1 MKIRGK
7 LLVLLLVIALIPLL
21 FTAMYSLVSVRN
33 MGESLADQA
42 GVALQ
47 KRAAHQLELMIQ
59 YNARML
65 RQKQELVEAWLRV
78 LADDAEH
85 ALAKTNPVARP
96 AYLAVDY
103 DLDRIPRNQIFP
115 SRRHFRHDESGRS
128 TPVPISTHAQVLR
141 LAPGVD
147 PDDVAESLLRL
158 STLTSVYQKGYFHH
172 EDLFYWVITSLD
184 NGVHSSYPGHGSYP
198 PDYDARKRSWYM
210 RAVQA
215 GELVWSD
222 FIIDAT
228 TGQTIATVSKPI
240 YYKTG
245 MLAGVVA
252 IDVPVQA
259 ILNQVRTEAELS
271 RDARVYLVNAI
282 RDDKGPALELLGS
295 LEDEHRDW
303 HEPPT
308 KTQLTSAD
316 PDFDTMIDDINA
328 GRPGVRRMPLNGED
342 SVWAYGIYESGAHA
356 LVIVIPFTHVVE
368 HVQNAKDYI
377 LGETLGIV
385 SIIAVF
391 VLVLIGFIVA
401 AAWGSS
407 LSVTKP
413 VRELAGAAHRLA
425 GGDFAV
431 RVPVRSKDEI
441 GQLSGVFNDIAPQLL
456 DRIKAHESL
465 THLGRYFSPNLA
477 QQLTENP
484 ELLDVGGERRDMT
497 FVFTD
502 LAGFTGLVESSRPE
516 DIVPI
521 LNEYLDGMTRIVW
534 EHEGTIDKVV
544 GDAVHAMFGAPLDQP
559 DHAARGV
566 SCALDMDAYSE
577 SFREKMRLEGV
588 AIGITR
594 IGINTGHATVGNFG
608 GELMFDYTAHGDAI
622 NTAARLEGAN
632 KFFGT
637 RIAVS
642 ENTTSE
648 IAPFRGRPIGKLI
661 LKGRST
667 GLMTYEP
674 VTEEEHASKRIQ
686 DYLEAYACMA
696 GDDAGALSAFKA
708 LSRSYPDDPLVQF
721 HLTRLES
728 GECGEIITLAGK

>member
-21 FTAMYSLVSVRN
+21 LTAAYSLVSVRN

-42 GVALQ
+42 GTALQ
-47 KRAAHQLELMIQ
+47 KRIAHQLELMIQ

-78 LADDAEH
+78 LAEAAED
-85 ALAKTNPVARP
+85 ALAKVDPVARP
-96 AYLAVDY
+96 AYLAADY
-103 DLDRIPRNQIFP
+103 DQGRIPRHQIFA
-115 SRRHFRHDESGRS
+115 SRRHLRHNPTGQP

-147 PDDVAESLLRL
+147 ADAVAESVLRL
-158 STLTSVYQKGYFHH
+158 SSLTGVYQQGYVHH
-172 EDLFYWVITSLD
+172 EDLFYWIITSLED
-184 NGVHSSYPGHGSYP
+184 GVHSSFPGHGGYP
-198 PDYDARKRSWYM
+198 PDYDARKRSWYT
-210 RAVQA
+210 RAVEA
-215 GELVWSD
+215 RELVWSD
-222 FIIDAT
+222 FIIDAS
-228 TGQTIATVSKPI
+228 TGQALATVSKPI
-240 YYKTG
+240 YGTKG

-252 IDVPVQA
+252 IDLPVQA
-259 ILNQVRTEAELS
+259 ILNQIRTESELS
-271 RDARVYLVNAI
+271 RDARVYLVNAV
-282 RDDKGPALELLGS
+282 RDDTGPALELLGS
-295 LEDEHRDW
+295 LEDQHRDW
-303 HEPPT
+303 HEPPEAT
-308 KTQLTSAD
+308 HLRVAD
-316 PDFDTMIDDINA
+316 PDFEAMIDDINA
-328 GRPGVRRMPLNGED
+328 GRHGVKRMPLDGVD

-385 SIIAVF
+385 AIIALF
-391 VLVLIGFIVA
+391 ALVLIGLIVA

-407 LSVTKP
+407 LSVTEP

-425 GGDFAV
+425 GGDFEV

-441 GQLSGVFNDIAPQLL
+441 GQLSGVFNDMAPQLL
-456 DRIKAHESL
+456 DRIKARESL

-502 LAGFTGLVESSRPE
+502 LAGFTGLVETSRPE

-566 SCALDMDAYSE
+566 RCALDMDTYSE
-577 SFREKMRLEGV
+577 SFRENMRLKGV
-588 AIGITR
+588 NIGITR

-642 ENTTSE
+642 ENTVNE
-648 IAPFRGRPIGKLI
+648 INEFLGRPIGKLI

-667 GLMTYEP
+667 GLMTFEP
-674 VTEEEHASKRIQ
+674 VSEEAYASQRIQ
-686 DYLEAYACMA
+686 DYLKAYASLA
-696 GDDAGALSAFKA
+696 ANETAALSAFEE
-708 LSRSYPDDPLVQF
+708 LSRAYPDDPLVAF
-721 HLTRLES
+721 HLARLES
-728 GECGEIITLAGK
+728 GEHGETITLAGK